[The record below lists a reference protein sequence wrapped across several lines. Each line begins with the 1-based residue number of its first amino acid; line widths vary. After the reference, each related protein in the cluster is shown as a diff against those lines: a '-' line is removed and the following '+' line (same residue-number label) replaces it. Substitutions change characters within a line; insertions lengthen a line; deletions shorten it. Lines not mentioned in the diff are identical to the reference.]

1 MMADNP
7 YTELGDA
14 EFLRY
19 LAQNDYNIDGKY
31 LPEGV
36 NLFAVADR
44 IDAAKVHYT
53 DLAAAFNAVK
63 ADFDRLKERLQEAED
78 RIKRMREGFEGCCPA
93 CEPVGAMNQEL
104 QNKLEAYE
112 RERAYERPV
121 FVFDNGEPIQIEYL
135 EDSNP
140 NPAADSAAERYKNGQ
155 DAMKRLAELDEE
167 LGLQ

>member
-1 MMADNP
+1 MPENP
-7 YTELGDA
+7 YTEFGDA

-44 IDAAKVHYT
+44 LEAAKIHYT
-53 DLAAAFNAVK
+53 DLSAAFNAVK
-63 ADFDRLKERLQEAED
+63 ADYDRLIERLQDAEA

-93 CEPVGAMNQEL
+93 CEPVGVKNQEL
-104 QNKLEAYE
+104 ETKLKAYE
-112 RERAYERPV
+112 SDRPV
-121 FVFDNGEPIQIEYL
+121 FVFGNGEPPQIVFL
-135 EDSNP
+135 EEEMK
-140 NPAADSAAERYKNGQ
+140 SAAERYKNGQ

>member
-1 MMADNP
+1 MSENP
-7 YTELGDA
+7 YTEFGDA

-44 IDAAKVHYT
+44 IDAAKTHYS

-63 ADFDRLKERLQEAED
+63 ADYDRLRERLQEAED
-78 RIKRMREGFEGCCPA
+78 RIKRMREGFEGCCTA
-93 CEPVGAMNQEL
+93 CEPVGVKNQEL
-104 QNKLEAYE
+104 ETKLKAYE
-112 RERAYERPV
+112 GDRPV
-121 FVFDNGEPIQIEYL
+121 FVFGNGEPLQIILL
-135 EDSNP
+135 EEETK
-140 NPAADSAAERYKNGQ
+140 SAAERYKNGQ

>member
-1 MMADNP
+1 MSENP
-7 YTELGDA
+7 YTELSDA

-19 LAQNDYNIDGKY
+19 LAQNEYNIDGKY

-44 IDAAKVHYT
+44 IDAAKTHYA
-53 DLAAAFNAVK
+53 DLAAAFDAVK
-63 ADFDRLKERLQEAED
+63 ADYA
-78 RIKRMREGFEGCCPA
+78 RIRGM
-93 CEPVGAMNQEL
+93 
-104 QNKLEAYE
+104 LE
-112 RERAYERPV
+112 AYERPV

-135 EDSNP
+135 EDAEP
-140 NPAADSAAERYKNGQ
+140 NLDSAAERYKNGQ

>member
-1 MMADNP
+1 MSENP

-19 LAQNDYNIDGKY
+19 LAQNDYTIDGKY

-44 IDAAKVHYT
+44 IDAAKIHHT

-63 ADFDRLKERLQEAED
+63 ADYDRLIERLQEAED

-104 QNKLEAYE
+104 QAKLEAYE
-112 RERAYERPV
+112 RERAHERPV
-121 FVFDNGEPIQIEYL
+121 FVFDNGEPIQVEYL
-135 EDSNP
+135 EDSTSNL
-140 NPAADSAAERYKNGQ
+140 AVDSPAERYKNGQ

-167 LGLQ
+167 LGLS